1 MENSPS
7 EGIANLPVQTEPID
21 LSKASSEN
29 IVTFTQIPEHD
40 ASDSVGKTLDIVI
53 PRIMP
58 STSGSTREVTPMW
71 QVVKDNSALMDP
83 KVLKTTVKKVKFAV
97 GTKKGKCKR
106 KASATVVSGDGIG
119 NHPPPSRVNET
130 MVPERYINMDSAPPP
145 IRDLANGVTLSEF
158 NHAGWF
164 HDRYIA
170 GTNWIKAWA
179 ERFGLD
185 TAIQRHPYKVEFELK
200 NIIVIMPEFQS
211 LEQWMIEITSEN
223 SEKVSYFL
231 DSAGAPLEPLCVCTR
246 YNDRKC
252 RLAFQRL
259 FPNKPSYTVVA
270 LQLEYHT
277 FITARPYEE
286 TTIGLGQG
294 MMDLI
299 KRREQLH
306 LSGTWPVANTP
317 LSMATRRAL
326 CTGDHEGSL
335 FMDFCWLCRGG
346 HPDLAANVRICQC
359 IMGHPTVGCMV
370 DIARDT
376 GDRFVNPRRR

>member
-7 EGIANLPVQTEPID
+7 EGTENQPVQTEPID

-29 IVTFTQIPEHD
+29 IVTFSQIPEHN

-71 QVVKDNSALMDP
+71 QVVKDSSALMDP

-97 GTKKGKCKR
+97 GTKKGR
-106 KASATVVSGDGIG
+106 RRASATVVSGDGIG
-119 NHPPPSRVNET
+119 NHPPPSRVSET
-130 MVPERYINMDSAPPP
+130 MVPERYTSMDSAPPP
-145 IRDLANGVTLSEF
+145 IRNLANGVTLSEF

-164 HDRYIA
+164 HDRYLA
-170 GTNWIKAWA
+170 GTSWIKAWA

-185 TAIQRHPYKVEFELK
+185 TAIWRHPYKVEFELK
-200 NIIVIMPEFQS
+200 NNIVIMPEFQS
-211 LEQWMIEITSEN
+211 HEQWVIEISCEN

-252 RLAFQRL
+252 KLAFQRL
-259 FPNKPSYTVVA
+259 YPNKPGYQVVA
-270 LQLEYHT
+270 LQLEFHT
-277 FITARPYEE
+277 FITARPYED

-299 KRREQLH
+299 KRRQQLH
-306 LSGTWPVANTP
+306 VAGTWPVANTP
-317 LSMATRRAL
+317 LSMATRKIL
-326 CTGDHEGSL
+326 CRGGHEGSL
-335 FMDFCWLCRGG
+335 FMEFCWLCRGG
-346 HPDLAANVRICQC
+346 HPDLADHVRKCEC

-370 DIARDT
+370 DIARDA
-376 GDRFVNPRRR
+376 GDRFVNPGYR